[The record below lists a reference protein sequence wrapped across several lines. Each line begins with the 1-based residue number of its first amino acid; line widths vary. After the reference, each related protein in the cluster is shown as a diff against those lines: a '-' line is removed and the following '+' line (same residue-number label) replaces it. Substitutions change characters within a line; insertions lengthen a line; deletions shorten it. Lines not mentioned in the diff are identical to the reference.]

1 MWMKK
6 PWLTVLSP
14 PGTPVK
20 TRTSWWVAGHGAA
33 SVAVRIVWFRF
44 ASVPSRV
51 ATAALGANGRS
62 KQYRPSPSWT
72 TLLTFLLAKTAPLDA
87 TLAQARICWLWS
99 ARLFAALALF
109 ALFALF
115 ALATESP
122 GALAVIWLSAWFFAM
137 FLTFFLS
144 FLLSALIVATLA
156 TPVPASAKTRA
167 IIETIIAGDGRLPL
181 NFSLID
187 SSYGCGGPSPPSGVI
202 LRQREDA
209 GQGGRRIGVE
219 RTATG
224 PRAAT
229 SSSAA
234 RRRAARAR
242 PPRARGPRARR
253 ARSAPPPPP

>member
-99 ARLFAALALF
+99 ARL
-109 ALFALF
+109 
-115 ALATESP
+115 
-122 GALAVIWLSAWFFAM
+122 FAM